1 MGFVCRDE
9 PEKVL
14 SFKAKKKV
22 TFDPNVKIYEYV
34 SCNEVSDFY
43 LENEGSGK
51 KGEEKNKAK
60 SSNSKSFLAQI
71 HLLLFTVTAHERAVL
86 GPICPY
92 TSTLDRFCICFG
104 PHYEKDMFWVSLCYI
119 NKPIH
124 NINLLK
130 KKKKTICFWALFYV
144 MKTLQK

>member
-51 KGEEKNKAK
+51 KGEEKNTAK
-60 SSNSKSFLAQI
+60 SSNSKSFSAQI
-71 HLLLFTVTAHERAVL
+71 HLRLSYCSPSQPTSGQFWGLSAHTHPLWIGFASVL
-86 GPICPY
+86 GLIMKK
-92 TSTLDRFCICFG
+92 ICFG
-104 PHYEKDMFWVSLCYI
+104 FL
-119 NKPIH
+119 
-124 NINLLK
+124 
-130 KKKKTICFWALFYV
+130 YV
-144 MKTLQK
+144 T